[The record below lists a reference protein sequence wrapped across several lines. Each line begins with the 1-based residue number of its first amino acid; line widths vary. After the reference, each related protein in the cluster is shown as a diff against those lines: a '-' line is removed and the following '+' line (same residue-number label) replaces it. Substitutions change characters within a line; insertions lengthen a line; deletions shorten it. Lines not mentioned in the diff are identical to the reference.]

1 MMMNEVMVSQLVQ
14 AVRREDELKR
24 ARNLYGEVAARSTRR
39 SAAKPATVTV
49 TRRFLG
55 TALVRAGAYV
65 QGSPAR
71 GI

>member
-1 MMMNEVMVSQLVQ
+1 MVNEVMVNQMVDAL
-14 AVRREDELKR
+14 RREECLKR
-24 ARNLYGEVAARSTRR
+24 ARSQYDEVAARSTRR
-39 SAAKPATVTV
+39 SATTPAAVTA
-49 TRRFLG
+49 TRQFLG